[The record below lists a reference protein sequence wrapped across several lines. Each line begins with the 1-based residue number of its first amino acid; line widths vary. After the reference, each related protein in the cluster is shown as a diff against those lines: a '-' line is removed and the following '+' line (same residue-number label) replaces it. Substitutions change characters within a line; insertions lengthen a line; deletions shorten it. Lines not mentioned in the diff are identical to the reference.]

1 MGTEA
6 KRIVEAKRIG
16 RTAQRIAEANLISEA
31 GWATRDAPR
40 RIAEAAAEAKRLEA
54 IAKAEATA
62 KANRKGPGYVAGP
75 LGFGFK
81 YYNNGNGN
89 SKLRFAT
96 NKQKYSELRPAWN
109 KARRLSATD
118 GASDCSAHRL
128 ELNQA

>member
-1 MGTEA
+1 MGIA
-6 KRIVEAKRIG
+6 KANATKVPERAAG
-16 RTAQRIAEANLISEA
+16 PTTQRIAEANLISEA

-40 RIAEAAAEAKRLEA
+40 RIAEAAA
-54 IAKAEATA
+54 
-62 KANRKGPGYVAGP
+62 KANRKGPGYIAGP

-96 NKQKYSELRPAWN
+96 NKPKYSKLRPAWN
-109 KARRLSATD
+109 KARRLSAAD

-128 ELNQA
+128 